1 MYTNFDIIKKKLT
14 TQTLAN
20 APTHKRLLEIMM
32 PMPGTGYAGTGY
44 AGTGYAGTGYGATG
58 YGSYGTTP
66 GISELQMQ
74 QMWQSQVQTMQPA
87 PPAAY
92 SWTGDNSRRF
102 NGRVKSFSGAN
113 GYGFL
118 TGPDILSVF
127 GADIFV
133 HQLEVDKLT
142 NQTKCQIPCGT
153 AVSFTVV
160 PNKKGQPQ
168 ARELRYEQPVPQM
181 AAATGASG
189 NNATMAAIQA
199 AMLNPHPGAGFQ
211 DYSSMPGTYSQ
222 GGPTMA
228 YPTEGHHTGGVP
240 KEAENSPM
248 EKFKNFVASYGNDP
262 YGQHS
267 GRTAA
272 GAHRD
277 GERSDHRER
286 GDEDPSGRARR
297 RSRSPR
303 QGPTSTIYPN
313 ARPPAEATA
322 YAPPPGYGGGYYDNY
337 GA

>member
-1 MYTNFDIIKKKLT
+1 
-14 TQTLAN
+14 
-20 APTHKRLLEIMM
+20 M

-44 AGTGYAGTGYGATG
+44 AGTGYAGTGYGSTG
-58 YGSYGTTP
+58 YGVGGYGSTP

-142 NQTKCQIPCGT
+142 DMTKYVIPSGT

-168 ARELRYEQPVPQM
+168 ARELRYEQPVPQITS
-181 AAATGASG
+181 ASASG
-189 NNATMAAIQA
+189 NSATMAAIQA
-199 AMLNPHPGAGFQ
+199 AMLNTHPQTGFQ
-211 DYSSMPGTYSQ
+211 DYNSSMPGTYSQ
-222 GGPTMA
+222 GGNTMA
-228 YPTEGHHTGGVP
+228 YPTEGHHAGAP
-240 KEAENSPM
+240 KEPDNSPM
-248 EKFKNFVASYGNDP
+248 EKFKNFVASYGSDP
-262 YGQHS
+262 YDQHS
-267 GRTAA
+267 GRAA
-272 GAHRD
+272 GDRHRD
-277 GERSDHRER
+277 AGRER
-286 GDEDPSGRARR
+286 EEDPSGRTRR

-303 QGPTSTIYPN
+303 QGAS
-313 ARPPAEATA
+313 AEATA
-322 YAPPPGYGGGYYDNY
+322 YPPAPGYGAGYYDNF